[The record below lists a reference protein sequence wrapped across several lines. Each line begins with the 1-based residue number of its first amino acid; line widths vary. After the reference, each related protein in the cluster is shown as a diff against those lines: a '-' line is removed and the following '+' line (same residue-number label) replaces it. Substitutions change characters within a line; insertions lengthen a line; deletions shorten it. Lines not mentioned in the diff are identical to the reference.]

1 MAGSDA
7 PLFSQLGFS
16 RELYE
21 IRQKNGRWLLG
32 AAWLL
37 EVIAAC
43 IGLLIAGILILQGF
57 EGLVSEDGQIPS
69 SMKYSVLIGGLPF
82 VMSAIVE
89 MMKIPIVTLVYH
101 SQSLLWK
108 SIFLIALAALA
119 FITFETMAAGMQQG
133 YQVRT
138 GTIQKLSQDLG
149 REKDV
154 LKSLL
159 EDIQESTSIDT
170 TSLDERRRALE
181 QQLFD
186 ARAESVN
193 QAQIAINDL
202 RQRLGEGSAN
212 TAQAQLD
219 RLTTQRESLSNEQ
232 ATELEGSQL
241 QYSERVERAENIY
254 NTEIRE
260 LTRKSEQITQLYS
273 TEVENCRGLFGG
285 GCQNQAE
292 QTRDQGLAAL
302 ELPRTELAA
311 QRDIEISEAREQ
323 KEVRDTEIR
332 ATYSARLSALDERIE
347 IAGRELNEA
356 RNVSNA
362 NLENMVEEIELRRDR
377 DIEAISSRIESQLD
391 ELDTEYAILT
401 APADQDRISQK
412 IRERQEVELRIS
424 EISSQLDQESGN
436 NQIYQIAKLAM
447 SICFAIPNDQCVK
460 PDGDS
465 NFRYSDLPPEYIEK
479 ISIYWFGSLA
489 FIMSTIGIMLAFGAM
504 VLKYE
509 HIDEHGVFK
518 KWLIAVDRNLSAMW
532 RSFIAAV
539 TFIFSFANY
548 FFSILRALRKYFIY
562 RAKYYKKE
570 PRIIEKEVIVKEEIE
585 VQVEKIVTKDVIRE
599 VPVEKVVI
607 QTRDKLVPVTSKEFV
622 YVPFYSDDPKDREI
636 FEKKMEELKIKELTA
651 QPDGGNA
658 DE

>member
-1 MAGSDA
+1 MSGSDV

-43 IGLLIAGILILQGF
+43 IGLLIAGILILQGY
-57 EGLVSEDGQIPS
+57 EGLVSDGGQIPS

-89 MMKIPIVTLVYH
+89 LMKIPIVTLVYH

-108 SIFLIALAALA
+108 SIFVIALAALA
-119 FITFETMAAGMQQG
+119 FVTFETMAAGMQQG

-149 REKDV
+149 RENDA
-154 LKSLL
+154 LKRLL

-170 TSLDERRRALE
+170 SSLDERRRALE
-181 QQLFD
+181 EQLFE

-202 RQRLGEGSAN
+202 RQRLGEGSTS

-219 RLTTQRESLSNEQ
+219 RLTTQRESLSSEQ
-232 ATELEGSQL
+232 ASELEGSQL
-241 QYSERVERAENIY
+241 QYAERVARAENIY
-254 NTEIRE
+254 ASETGE
-260 LTRKSEQITQLYS
+260 LTRKSEQITELYS
-273 TEVENCRGLFGG
+273 TEVENCRGIFGG

-302 ELPRTELAA
+302 ELPRTELAE
-311 QRDIEISEAREQ
+311 QRDSEISDARGQ
-323 KEVRDTEIR
+323 NDVRDSEIR
-332 ATYSARLSALDERIE
+332 ATFAARLSTLDERIE
-347 IAGRELNEA
+347 ISGRDLNET
-356 RNVSNA
+356 RNVSNI
-362 NLENMVEEIELRRDR
+362 NLENMVQEIEVRRDR
-377 DIEAISSRIESQLD
+377 EIETLSSRIESQLE
-391 ELDTEYAILT
+391 ELNDEYAVLT
-401 APADQDRISQK
+401 APADRDRISQK
-412 IRERQEVELRIS
+412 ISERQKVELRID

-447 SICFAIPNDQCVK
+447 SICFAIPDDQCVK

-465 NFRYSDLPPEYIEK
+465 SFRYSDLPSEYIEK

-518 KWLIAVDRNLSAMW
+518 RWLIAVDRNLSALW
-532 RSFIAAV
+532 RAFVKTVAH
-539 TFIFSFANY
+539 IFSFANY
-548 FFSILRALRKYFIY
+548 FFRTLRALRKYFIY

-570 PRIIEKEVIVKEEIE
+570 PRIIEKEVIVKEVVE
-585 VQVEKIVTKDVIRE
+585 VQVEKIVTRDVVRE
-599 VPVEKVVI
+599 VPVEKIVI

-622 YVPFYSDDPKDREI
+622 YVPFYSDDPNDREI
-636 FEKKMEELKIKELTA
+636 FEKKMKELKLRESSA
-651 QPDGGNA
+651 NEESGNA

>member
-1 MAGSDA
+1 MSGSDA

-43 IGLLIAGILILQGF
+43 IGLLIAGILILQGY
-57 EGLVSEDGQIPS
+57 EGLVSDGGQIPS

-89 MMKIPIVTLVYH
+89 LMKIPIVTLVYH

-108 SIFLIALAALA
+108 SVFVIALAALA

-149 REKDV
+149 RANDD
-154 LKSLL
+154 LKSLV

-170 TSLDERRRALE
+170 SSLDERRRTLE
-181 QQLFD
+181 QQLSE

-202 RQRLGEGSAN
+202 RQRLGEGSAS

-219 RLTTQRESLSNEQ
+219 RLTTQRESLSSEQ
-232 ATELEGSQL
+232 ALELEGSQL
-241 QYSERVERAENIY
+241 QYAERVTRAENIY
-254 NTEIRE
+254 ALEIEE
-260 LTRKSEQITQLYS
+260 LTRKSEQVTQLYS
-273 TEVENCRGLFGG
+273 TEVANCRGIFGG

-302 ELPRTELAA
+302 ELPRTVLAE
-311 QRDIEISEAREQ
+311 QRDSEIGEARVL
-323 KEVRDTEIR
+323 KDTRDSEIR
-332 ATYSARLSALDERIE
+332 ANFAARLSSLDERIE
-347 IAGRELNEA
+347 IGGRELNEA
-356 RNVSNA
+356 RNVSNT
-362 NLENMVEEIELRRDR
+362 NLESMVQEIEVRRDR
-377 DIEAISSRIESQLD
+377 EIEALSSRIESQLE
-391 ELDTEYAILT
+391 ELNGEYAVLT
-401 APADQDRISQK
+401 APADRDRISQK
-412 IRERQEVELRIS
+412 ISERQKVESKIA

-447 SICFAIPNDQCVK
+447 SICFAVPDDQCEK
-460 PDGDS
+460 QDGGS
-465 NFRYSDLPPEYIEK
+465 SFRYSDLPPEYIEK

-518 KWLIAVDRNLSAMW
+518 RWLIAVDRNLSALLGGIV
-532 RSFIAAV
+532 RIV
-539 TFIFSFANY
+539 THIFSFANY
-548 FFSILRALRKYFIY
+548 FFRTLRALRKYLIY
-562 RAKYYKKE
+562 RAKFYKKE
-570 PRIIEKEVIVKEEIE
+570 PRIIEKEVIVKEEVE
-585 VQVEKIVTKDVIRE
+585 VQVEKIVTKDVVRE
-599 VPVEKVVI
+599 VPVEKIVI
-607 QTRDKLVPVTSKEFV
+607 QTRDKLIPVTSKEFV

-636 FEKKMEELKIKELTA
+636 FEKKMEELKLTESSA
-651 QPDGGNA
+651 QGTGEKS

>member
-1 MAGSDA
+1 MSGSDA

-43 IGLLIAGILILQGF
+43 IGLLIAGILILQGY
-57 EGLVSEDGQIPS
+57 EGLVSDGGQIPS

-89 MMKIPIVTLVYH
+89 LMKIPIVTLVYH

-108 SIFLIALAALA
+108 SIFVIALAALA

-149 REKDV
+149 RENDA

-159 EDIQESTSIDT
+159 EDIEASTSIDT
-170 TSLDERRRALE
+170 SILDERRRALE
-181 QQLFD
+181 EQLFE

-202 RQRLGEGSAN
+202 RQRLGEGSAS
-212 TAQAQLD
+212 TAQDQLD
-219 RLTTQRESLSNEQ
+219 RLTTQREGLSSEQ
-232 ATELEGSQL
+232 ASELEGSQL
-241 QYSERVERAENIY
+241 QYAERVARAENIY
-254 NTEIRE
+254 ASEIGE

-273 TEVENCRGLFGG
+273 TEVENCRGIFGG

-302 ELPRTELAA
+302 EQPRTQLAS
-311 QRDIEISEAREQ
+311 QRDSEISEARGL
-323 KEVRDTEIR
+323 KDARDSEIR
-332 ATYSARLSALDERIE
+332 ATFAARLSALDERIE
-347 IAGRELNEA
+347 TAGRDLNEA
-356 RNVSNA
+356 RNVSNT
-362 NLENMVEEIELRRDR
+362 NLENMVQEIEVRRDR
-377 DIEAISSRIESQLD
+377 EIETLSFRIESQLE
-391 ELDTEYAILT
+391 ELNQEYAILT
-401 APADQDRISQK
+401 APADRDRISQK
-412 IRERQEVELRIS
+412 ISERQEVEFRIE

-447 SICFAIPNDQCVK
+447 SICFAIPDDQCAK

-465 NFRYSDLPPEYIEK
+465 SFRYSDLPPEYIEK

-518 KWLIAVDRNLSAMW
+518 RWLMAVDRNLSALW
-532 RSFIAAV
+532 G
-539 TFIFSFANY
+539 TFVKTVAHIFSFANY
-548 FFSILRALRKYFIY
+548 FLYTLRALRKYFIY

-570 PRIIEKEVIVKEEIE
+570 PRIIEKEVIVKEVVE
-585 VQVEKIVTKDVIRE
+585 VQVEKIVTRDVVRE
-599 VPVEKVVI
+599 VPVEKIVI

-636 FEKKMEELKIKELTA
+636 FERKMEELKPRESSA
-651 QPDGGNA
+651 NEESGNT